1 MKKLVIF
8 GALALMVML
17 APVES
22 ASAHVFVP
30 DETKVRGAIVH
41 ITPDDDPIAGQKAT
55 IYFDVQD
62 SILKPDSTVAL
73 VIQGEG
79 SREEMTAKFDDSLAT
94 FAYTFPSQ
102 GVYELV
108 FSVNT
113 GSNAYTFKQSHRVA
127 RGAAVN
133 ALDQPSHE
141 WARITLLAS
150 GIGFALMLI
159 TVINRRRE
167 IAKQSTF

>member
-1 MKKLVIF
+1 MKKLVVF

-22 ASAHVFVP
+22 VSAHVFVP
-30 DETKVRGAIVH
+30 DETKARGAIVH

-79 SREEMTAKFDDSLAT
+79 SREDLTAKFDDSLAT
-94 FAYTFPSQ
+94 FAYAFPSQ
-102 GVYELV
+102 GVYELA
-108 FSVNT
+108 FNVNT
-113 GSNAYTFKQSHRVA
+113 DDNVYTFKQSHRVA
-127 RGAAVN
+127 RGVATN
-133 ALDQPSHE
+133 ALDRPSYE
-141 WARITLLAS
+141 WAKIALLAS
-150 GIGFALMLI
+150 GIGFALLLI

>member
-1 MKKLVIF
+1 MKKLILCSVLVLVSVWASI
-8 GALALMVML
+8 
-17 APVES
+17 ES
-22 ASAHVFVP
+22 VSAHVFVP
-30 DETKVRGAIVH
+30 DETKARGAIVH
-41 ITPDDDPIAGQKAT
+41 TTPDDDPIAGQAAT

-62 SILKPDSTVAL
+62 NLLRPDGTVAL
-73 VIQGEG
+73 AIQGEG

>member
-8 GALALMVML
+8 GALALIMML

-30 DETKVRGAIVH
+30 DETKAKGAIVH
-41 ITPDDDPIAGQKAT
+41 ITPDDDPIAGQAAT

-62 SILKPDSTVAL
+62 SLLGPDSTVAL
-73 VIQGEG
+73 AIQGEG

-94 FAYTFPSQ
+94 FAYIFPSQ
-102 GVYELV
+102 GVYELT
-108 FSVNT
+108 FNVNT
-113 GSNAYTFKQSHRVA
+113 DGKVYAFKQSHRVA
-127 RGAAVN
+127 RGVEANV
-133 ALDQPSHE
+133 LDQPSYE
-141 WARITLLAS
+141 WAKITLLAS
-150 GIGFALMLI
+150 GIGFALLLI